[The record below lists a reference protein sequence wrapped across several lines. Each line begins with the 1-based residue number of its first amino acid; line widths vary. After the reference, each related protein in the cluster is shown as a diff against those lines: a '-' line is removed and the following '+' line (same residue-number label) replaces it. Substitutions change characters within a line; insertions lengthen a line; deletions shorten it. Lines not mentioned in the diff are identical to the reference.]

1 MKLNNFF
8 NKSNK
13 QQKPNAKVISFVNE
27 TQDNAWR
34 AEVQKLQ
41 AELDR
46 LHTVDVERDMFNQ
59 RMQAAE
65 IQLHETL
72 ERELAGQAQKTL
84 LEDEVKQ
91 GHILKTQNQALEN
104 EVRDIK
110 GQLGIKESHLEQAA
124 HNNLEL
130 NKRVGVLTEQVD
142 ESLQRESDLKQGLEE
157 AIQRAAASKHDRQET
172 EHKFLENEVKLSKV
186 TENYDNLKNDYDK
199 LNTVAEYWRK
209 VSDTTQAE
217 NNDLAQTSELLQQ
230 LQKDVKVERTQQKGI
245 TKVQKGTIENL
256 QGKITV
262 MTDAL
267 EQITFK
273 NRYLL
278 SLVSSLRKEAAK
290 PRYLS
295 MSSIAQK
302 EGFKM
307 PLGNENVRKQ
317 FLGTSAPTLLK
328 FKVKEEGND
337 N

>member
-13 QQKPNAKVISFVNE
+13 QKKAAPKVISFVNE

-41 AELDR
+41 AEVDR
-46 LHTVDVERDMFNQ
+46 LKMVDEERSVFSQ
-59 RMQAAE
+59 RMQSAE
-65 IQLHETL
+65 TQLHETL
-72 ERELAGQAQKTL
+72 EREVILQSHKEL
-84 LEDEVKQ
+84 LEDEVKDGDALRAKNQ
-91 GHILKTQNQALEN
+91 DLANALKDM
-104 EVRDIK
+104 R

-130 NKRVGVLTEQVD
+130 NRRVDSLTEQV
-142 ESLQRESDLKQGLEE
+142 ETSSKVESDLKRGLEE
-157 AIQRAAASKHDRQET
+157 SIQLSAASKHDRQET
-172 EHKFLENEVKLSKV
+172 EHKFLDNEVKLNKV
-186 TENYDNLKNDYDK
+186 IENYDNLKNDYDK

-209 VSDTTQAE
+209 VSETTQAE
-217 NNDLAQTSELLQQ
+217 NNDLSQTSAILQQ
-230 LQKDVKVERTQQKGI
+230 LQKDVKVERTQQTGI
-245 TKVQKGTIENL
+245 TKIQKGSIENL
-256 QGKITV
+256 REKLTS
-262 MTDAL
+262 MTEVL
-267 EQITFK
+267 EQLTFK

-278 SLVSSLRKEAAK
+278 RLVSSLRKEAAK

-295 MSSIAQK
+295 MRSISQK

-307 PLGNENVRKQ
+307 PLGNENIRKQ

-328 FKVKEEGND
+328 FKVKEDGND

>member
-41 AELDR
+41 AEVAR
-46 LHTVDVERDMFNQ
+46 LKTVDEERSAFSQ
-59 RMQAAE
+59 RMHSAE
-65 IQLHETL
+65 IRLTETL
-72 ERELAGQAQKTL
+72 ERELVGQAHKVL
-84 LEDEVKQ
+84 LEEEVKQ
-91 GHILKTQNQALEN
+91 VGVLKTTNQALEN
-104 EVRDIK
+104 ELRDIK
-110 GQLGIKESHLEQAA
+110 GQLGIKESNLEQAA
-124 HNNLEL
+124 HNNLDL
-130 NKRVGVLTEQVD
+130 NGRVSRLTEQVEERSKV
-142 ESLQRESDLKQGLEE
+142 ESGLKQGLEE
-157 AIQRAAASKHDRQET
+157 AIQRAAASKHDLQET
-172 EHKFLENEVKLSKV
+172 EHKFLENGVTLRKV
-186 TENYDNLKNDYDK
+186 TENYDSLKTDYDK

-209 VSDTTQAE
+209 VSETTQAE
-217 NNDLAQTSELLQQ
+217 NNELAQTDAFLQQ
-230 LQKDVKVERTQQKGI
+230 LQKDVKVERTQQKGVSN
-245 TKVQKGTIENL
+245 VQKGAINKL
-256 QGKITV
+256 QGQLTAV
-262 MTDAL
+262 TDAL
-267 EQITFK
+267 EHFTGK

-278 SLVSSLRKEAAK
+278 SLVSSLRKEVAK

-307 PLGNENVRKQ
+307 PLGNENIRKH

-328 FKVKEEGND
+328 FQVKEDGND

>member
-41 AELDR
+41 AEIDR
-46 LHTVDVERDMFNQ
+46 LKTVDEERSAFSQ
-59 RMQAAE
+59 RMQSAE
-65 IQLHETL
+65 IRLTETL
-72 ERELAGQAQKTL
+72 ERELAGEAHKVL
-84 LEDEVKQ
+84 LEEEVKQ
-91 GHILKTQNQALEN
+91 GEVLKTTNQALEN
-104 EVRDIK
+104 ELRDIK

-130 NKRVGVLTEQVD
+130 NGRVSRLTEQVE
-142 ESLQRESDLKQGLEE
+142 ESSQRESGLKQGLEE
-157 AIQRAAASKHDRQET
+157 AIQRAAASKHDLQET
-172 EHKFLENEVKLSKV
+172 EYKFSEKEVKLHKV
-186 TENYDNLKNDYDK
+186 TEIYDNLKNDYDK
-199 LNTVAEYWRK
+199 LNIVAEYWRK
-209 VSDTTQAE
+209 VSETIQAE
-217 NNDLAQTSELLQQ
+217 NNELAQTDAFLQQ
-230 LQKDVKVERTQQKGI
+230 LQKDVKVERTQQKGVSKI
-245 TKVQKGTIENL
+245 QKEEINNL
-256 QGKITV
+256 QGQLTA

-267 EQITFK
+267 EYFTGK
-273 NRYLL
+273 NQYLL
-278 SLVSSLRKEAAK
+278 GLVSSLRKEVAK

-307 PLGNENVRKQ
+307 PLGNENIRKH

-328 FKVKEEGND
+328 FKVKEDGND

>member
-1 MKLNNFF
+1 MKLNSFF

-13 QQKPNAKVISFVNE
+13 QSKSHSKVISFVNE

-41 AELDR
+41 AEVDR
-46 LHTVDVERDMFNQ
+46 LKTVDEERSLFSQ
-59 RMQAAE
+59 RMYSAE
-65 IQLHETL
+65 TQLHETL
-72 ERELAGQAQKTL
+72 EREVVLQANKEL
-84 LEDEVKQ
+84 LEGEVKDGDALRAKHQ
-91 GHILKTQNQALEN
+91 ELANALK
-104 EVRDIK
+104 DMI
-110 GQLGIKESHLEQAA
+110 GQLGIKESYLEQAA

-142 ESLQRESDLKQGLEE
+142 ESLQRESDLKQGLEK

-186 TENYDNLKNDYDK
+186 TEHYDTLKNDYDK
-199 LNTVAEYWRK
+199 LNTVAEYWRR

-262 MTDAL
+262 ITDAL

-278 SLVSSLRKEAAK
+278 NLVSSLRKEAAK